1 MQTFPVMVLPDN
13 TLHSEPGESL
23 FTKYAA
29 QFMAAYITADDKDS
43 FDVHAKNAIA
53 ASKALF
59 IALKANTE
67 EEKKK
72 AEAEIK
78 AERDA
83 IPSGILLNRPE

>member
-1 MQTFPVMVLPDN
+1 MVLPDN

-29 QFMAAYITADDKDS
+29 QF
-43 FDVHAKNAIA
+43 VA
-53 ASKALF
+53 ASLQSDAADTKGYDYHARTGIQQAKAF
-59 IALKANTE
+59 FQALKANAD

-83 IPSGILLNRPE
+83 IPSGILLPGSAE